1 MTFKGSGDLAKT
13 TILSLVLITAATE
26 LPNYIEFY

>member
-13 TILSLVLITAATE
+13 TMLSLVLITVATE